1 VSRSAAELW
10 KEAQAVALLN
20 KSMQRVW
27 IQSLNDEER
36 ALLAQAFGDFL
47 DNMTRE
53 FDKIR
58 EALAPAVSAVHGELM
73 ELSTG
78 WLATLQDASSP
89 VLRDIESIVA
99 GVQPMPCPGRDDVA
113 AWVSAD
119 LEQMVDDPELAE
131 AIDAD
136 LDDRVQVGF
145 HRYGTRLQTFNGRDF
160 LVGAYQ
166 EAIDLAMY
174 TRGAILE
181 QDSPG
186 PDGAESQDELWDLYH
201 LAWQAIVCAR
211 KMLRDRAE
219 QVPPEGVQDGE

>member
-10 KEAQAVALLN
+10 EEARAVALLN
-20 KSMQRVW
+20 KSVQRVW
-27 IQSLNDEER
+27 VTGLNEEER
-36 ALLAQAFGDFL
+36 ALLVQ
-47 DNMTRE
+47 E
-53 FDKIR
+53 FHHFRDTVVRVTDEIR
-58 EALAPAVSAVHGELM
+58 EA
-73 ELSTG
+73 
-78 WLATLQDASSP
+78 LATLQDASIR
-89 VLRDIESIVA
+89 VLRDIESIVD

-113 AWVSAD
+113 AWVGAD
-119 LEQMVDDPELAE
+119 LEQMVDDPELVE
-131 AIDAD
+131 ALDAD

-160 LVGAYQ
+160 LVDAYQ
-166 EAIDLAMY
+166 EALDLAMY

-181 QDSPG
+181 QDGPG

-219 QVPPEGVQDGE
+219 QVPPEGVQDGC

>member
-10 KEAQAVALLN
+10 EEARAVALLN
-20 KSMQRVW
+20 KSVQRVW
-27 IQSLNDEER
+27 VTGLNEEER
-36 ALLAQAFGDFL
+36 ALLVQ
-47 DNMTRE
+47 E
-53 FDKIR
+53 FHHFRDTVVRVTDEIR
-58 EALAPAVSAVHGELM
+58 EA
-73 ELSTG
+73 
-78 WLATLQDASSP
+78 LATLQDASIR
-89 VLRDIESIVA
+89 VLRDIESIVD

-113 AWVSAD
+113 AWVGAD
-119 LEQMVDDPELAE
+119 IEQMVDDPELVE
-131 AIDAD
+131 ALDAD

-160 LVGAYQ
+160 LVDAYQ
-166 EAIDLAMY
+166 EALDLAMY

-181 QDSPG
+181 QDGPG

-219 QVPPEGVQDGE
+219 QVPPEGVQDGC